1 MADSPGGR
9 IPAKYREIADYL
21 RAEITEG
28 RLKPGDKLPGQAV
41 LMREFG
47 VAMATVVRALDELRK
62 EGRVETQPGIGT
74 TVLEPPK
81 PGPDVPAELAGL
93 RSEVAELREQGR
105 APDAELLER
114 LGAVEA
120 ALMDLYAKSGYEYPG
135 HAPERGK
142 RKAAGK

>member
-1 MADSPGGR
+1 MIGGG
-9 IPAKYREIADYL
+9 PKFQLIADDL
-21 RAEITEG
+21 RARIANGEYAASGQLPTMAKLKIEYKVAINTVDRAVEVLRREG
-28 RLKPGDKLPGQAV
+28 L
-41 LMREFG
+41 
-47 VAMATVVRALDELRK
+47 VASSQ
-62 EGRVETQPGIGT
+62 GSGIY
-74 TVLEPPK
+74 VLEPPK

-93 RSEVAELREQGR
+93 RSEVAELREQVR